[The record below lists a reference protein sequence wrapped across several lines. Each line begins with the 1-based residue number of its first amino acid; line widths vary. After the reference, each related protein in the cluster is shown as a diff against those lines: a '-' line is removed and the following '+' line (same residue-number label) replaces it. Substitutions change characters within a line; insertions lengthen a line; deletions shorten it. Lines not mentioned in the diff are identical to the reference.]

1 MTINP
6 QYPVVTRG
14 IWHLPAQDNVELE
27 ITLRAESNRL
37 TALSKTDGVPTRY
50 YLNQEGHHYVYR
62 FWADTETAENW
73 IEFCKIIP
81 TEYMESISIVDPSTV
96 KSQ

>member
-14 IWHLPAQDNVELE
+14 IWHARVQDNAELE
-27 ITLRAESNRL
+27 ITLRAEAHRL
-37 TALSKTDGVPTRY
+37 TAMSKTDGLTKRH

-62 FWADTETAENW
+62 FWADVETAENW

-81 TEYMESISIVDPSTV
+81 TEYMESISLVDPSTV
-96 KSQ
+96 EGQ